1 VRVLPRRLVDLIN
14 VLDTIGLLCK
24 ALGVTKTNAEPAV
37 DAKRQRLLEV
47 AMATFLRHGFRK
59 TSMEE
64 VARAAHISRQGL
76 YLHFPT
82 KEELFAAAA
91 RYRLD
96 SSVTAAADALARGAT
111 IEEKLVGAF
120 DEWAGRY
127 AGAFAGNVAD
137 LEDAG
142 EHLVGDLIRER
153 EEAFVALITKAVRA
167 FGLPAA
173 YKDARIGA
181 RELAE
186 TLNATAAGLKHQARS
201 REEFRR
207 RFGVAVRALCTPLHR
222 SQ

>member
-1 VRVLPRRLVDLIN
+1 VV
-14 VLDTIGLLCK
+14 K
-24 ALGVTKTNAEPAV
+24 HKVTPTVAGEAR
-37 DAKRQRLLEV
+37 RQRLLET

-82 KEELFAAAA
+82 KEELFSAAA
-91 RYRLD
+91 RHRLD
-96 SSVTAAADALARGAT
+96 SSLTAAADALARGAT
-111 IEEKLVGAF
+111 IEEKLAGAF

-127 AGAFAGNVAD
+127 AGALAGDVAD

-142 EHLVGDLIRER
+142 EQLLGDLIRER
-153 EEAFVALITKAVRA
+153 EEAFLALITKAVRA
-167 FGLPAA
+167 SGLTAA

-186 TLNATAAGLKHQARS
+186 TLNATASGLKHHAQS
-201 REEFRR
+201 REEFGR
-207 RFGVAVRALCTPLHR
+207 RFGVAVRVLCTPLR
-222 SQ
+222 ASR

>member
-1 VRVLPRRLVDLIN
+1 M
-14 VLDTIGLLCK
+14 
-24 ALGVTKTNAEPAV
+24 
-37 DAKRQRLLEV
+37 AKDKGTATVSGEARRQRLLEA
-47 AMATFLRHGFRK
+47 AMATFLRLGFRK

-82 KEELFAAAA
+82 KEELFSAAA
-91 RYRLD
+91 RHRLD
-96 SSVTAAADALARGAT
+96 SSLAVAAGALARGAT
-111 IEEKLVGAF
+111 IEERLGGAF

-127 AGAFAGNVAD
+127 AGAFAGDVAD

-153 EEAFVALITKAVRA
+153 EEAFVALITKAVRVS
-167 FGLPAA
+167 GVPAA

-186 TLNATAAGLKHQARS
+186 TLNATASGLKHQARS
-201 REEFRR
+201 REDFGR
-207 RFGVAVRALCTPLHR
+207 RFGIAVRALCTPLR
-222 SQ
+222 ASQ